1 MKKKQIFMLLGGI
14 ALTVWAYLTGDAGV
28 MLAIAPMA
36 VLEGGGVSDS
46 GGSDAQV
53 RSAAAEPDVQAE
65 TGGIATETNGRNV
78 SEDNDNSEFYS
89 KKIDELITKIRP
101 MSTPIDQMSRYAS
114 KVQTDSFVVKYYSVG
129 TRPMTSTVASAFTAS
144 STTSAVLQVADPGI
158 FTEDDTIRV
167 VGVKGFY
174 VSGSEAV
181 QYGEGEGNPDLV
193 LCVCGRN
200 TADQMPI
207 VFAVNGKL
215 VGGQQIG
222 IPDIPANTKLI
233 RMGKACGELDMQTG
247 RFDNVPTPSEQYC
260 QNFMTQVEQS
270 TFDKIAAKEVNW
282 NFSDLE
288 EDSIYDMRLTQEATY
303 LFGVKNKIKH
313 VAKKG
318 MLQWFTGGLWYQAG
332 NANMSVG
339 TAVTYKDETSGKEKY
354 SSTTISDEDLVDL
367 SKDLFVGSG
376 VGNKRKI
383 LLCGSDFLAAL
394 SKIKSEKFRLKDTV
408 ENWNLKF
415 KSWQTDFG
423 EILTIHHELFDQFGM
438 GGYAFSLDPEYLKKA
453 VHVNWHRYV
462 LDLKKAGI
470 RNTDA
475 VILQE
480 VCGLYLRYPN
490 AHARL
495 KLAGWG
501 EYEE

>member
-1 MKKKQIFMLLGGI
+1 MKKKELFILGLGG
-14 ALTVWAYLTGDAGV
+14 LLVTVLAFLTGDAGV
-28 MLAIAPMA
+28 MLAVAPMA

-46 GGSDAQV
+46 GGSNEQV
-53 RSAAAEPDVQAE
+53 RSAGAEPTVETE
-65 TGGIATETNGRNV
+65 TGGIATETHGREV
-78 SEDNDNSEFYS
+78 SEDNDNAEYYS
-89 KKIDELITKIRP
+89 KQIDELITKIRP

-114 KVQTDSFVVKYYSVG
+114 KVHSDSFVVKYYSVG
-129 TRPMTSTVASAFTAS
+129 TRPIVSTVASALAKST
-144 STTSAVLQVADPGI
+144 TTSAVLQVADPGI

-167 VGVKGFY
+167 VGVKGY
-174 VSGSEAV
+174 YLSGGQAV
-181 QYGEGEGNPDLV
+181 QYADGEGNPDLM

-207 VFAVNGKL
+207 VFAVNGEL
-215 VGGQQIG
+215 VNGQQIG
-222 IPDIPANTKLI
+222 IPAIESGTKLI

-318 MLQWFTGGLWYQAG
+318 MLQWFTGGIWYQAG
-332 NANMSVG
+332 NQNLSVG
-339 TAVTYKDETSGKEKY
+339 TAVKDDSGAY
-354 SSTTISDEDLVDL
+354 AYTTITDEDLVDL
-367 SKDLFVGSG
+367 SKDLFVGTG

-383 LLCGSDFLAAL
+383 LLCGSEFLAAL

-423 EILTIHHELFDQFGM
+423 EILTMHHELFDQFGM
-438 GGYAFSLDPEYLKKA
+438 AGYAFSLDPEYLKKA

-480 VCGLYLRYPN
+480 VCALYLRYPQ

-501 EYEE
+501 EQA